1 MSIKLERVGCS
12 LGGQKIL
19 KNLTVDIPDEA
30 KVICLLGLSGSGK
43 STLLRLF
50 GGLLLDYEGE
60 IHINQVLLSQKEQD
74 AVNFRKKMGY
84 VFQGYN
90 LFYHWTLWQ
99 NMVLPLQRI
108 HGFSEKVADDRANHL
123 LKQFGLE
130 EHRSKYPYQL
140 SGGQQQRGAI
150 ARALAQQPHL
160 LFLDEPTSALDPVM
174 TAEVLKVILNLVK
187 ANIKMVIS
195 THEVSFA
202 KKIADWVL
210 FLDHGELVES
220 SSADSFFKAPKS
232 HAVIEYLSVFEMETT
247 HSL

>member
-1 MSIKLERVGCS
+1 MSIKLERVSCS

-19 KNLTVDIPDEA
+19 DHLTVDIPSEA

-50 GGLLLDYEGE
+50 GGLILDYSGE
-60 IHINQVLLSQKEQD
+60 VHINQILLSQKEQD

-90 LFYHWTLWQ
+90 LFNHWTLWE

-108 HGFSEKVADDRANHL
+108 HAYQETEAYLRVDNL

-130 EHRSKYPYQL
+130 EHRNKYPYQL

-150 ARALAQQPHL
+150 ARALAHQPHL

-187 ANIKMVIS
+187 SNIKMVIS

-220 SSADSFFKAPKS
+220 SSAESFFQAPKS
-232 HAVIEYLSVFEMETT
+232 QAAIEYLRVFEMA
-247 HSL
+247 